1 MKITVC
7 KTEMDFPGEVGE
19 LRDSSDL
26 LENMDAIHARIGEDG
41 YLLLRNFIDREDVL
55 VAKEKFRT
63 EIESANAGSIQINKD
78 YLAYEEEFK
87 KIFESPRL
95 FEFFK
100 RFFGESAL
108 TFDFKW
114 LRRVRPDKYT
124 GLHFDNVYMGRG
136 SERLHTV
143 WLPIGDLTPD
153 LGTLVLNVGSHNE
166 RKQKLVESYGK
177 MDVDRDKV
185 EGWFSHDP
193 REYSEKYG
201 GQWQTTNF
209 KAGDIVIFTMF
220 TMHCSTLNVTDSDR
234 YSADIRF
241 QPSSNPIDERWY
253 GKDALGHTTV
263 DEPKISMEVF
273 RRNYGI

>member
-41 YLLLRNFIDREDVL
+41 YLLLRNFIDRDDVL

-63 EIESANAGSIQINKD
+63 EIESANAASIQMNMD

-114 LRRVRPDKYT
+114 LRRVGPDKYT

-201 GQWQTTNF
+201 GQWRPTLRRGTSLFLRCLQCIVRHLMSQ
-209 KAGDIVIFTMF
+209 IVIATALISVFNRLVIPLM
-220 TMHCSTLNVTDSDR
+220 NV
-234 YSADIRF
+234 
-241 QPSSNPIDERWY
+241 
-253 GKDALGHTTV
+253 GMVKML
-263 DEPKISMEVF
+263 
-273 RRNYGI
+273 